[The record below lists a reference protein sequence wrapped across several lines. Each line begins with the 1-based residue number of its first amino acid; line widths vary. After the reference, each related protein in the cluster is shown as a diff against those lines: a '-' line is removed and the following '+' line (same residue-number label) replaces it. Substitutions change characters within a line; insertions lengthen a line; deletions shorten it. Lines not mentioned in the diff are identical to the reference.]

1 MKTIVV
7 FNQKGGVGKTSTVV
21 NLMAELST
29 EKKKRVL
36 AIDLDAQCN
45 LTAFCGVRE
54 PQKSVLQWLLHSASL
69 DDVIVHTN
77 YGDLNPGIRH
87 TLAGSHQS
95 DPCGSVRLYPYR
107 LPADGEPAY
116 GCRVGRRR
124 LCSDPD
130 RGRVFQRRGS
140 WENCRYHRT
149 DLAA

>member
-54 PQKSVLQWLLHSASL
+54 PQKASCNGCCIL
-69 DDVIVHTN
+69 PRSMMLSYIQIT
-77 YGDLNPGIRH
+77 GILSRRRKPC
-87 TLAGSHQS
+87 SS
-95 DPCGSVRLYPYR
+95 NCCGSPRSLRL
-107 LPADGEPAY
+107 
-116 GCRVGRRR
+116 
-124 LCSDPD
+124 
-130 RGRVFQRRGS
+130 
-140 WENCRYHRT
+140 
-149 DLAA
+149 